1 MGSVNGD
8 YSRLCLVFRFLT
20 TIALNAGKKPG
31 PLLRGHLRA
40 CKKCRRLYEASGA
53 LNVRLRRETPTIHS
67 AYQSYLTE
75 KTVSKLPPSSPRVAT
90 GSSTTIK
97 YLLPASAAAIVL
109 LVLGG
114 WYFLARGKPLKPL
127 PTQSISGIS
136 LYDMLSVETLMP
148 GETVE
153 ENVLAEWPNWME
165 KPVTLEVEYLTRDA
179 KTATNFLLAFLDAK
193 TTP

>member
-1 MGSVNGD
+1 M
-8 YSRLCLVFRFLT
+8 LCSVFRFVIT
-20 TIALNAGKKPG
+20 SSLNAGQKPG
-31 PLLRGHLRA
+31 PLLRGHLRTCQK
-40 CKKCRRLYEASGA
+40 CKHFYEVAKDV
-53 LNVRLRRETPTIHS
+53 NVRLSKETPTIHS

-109 LVLGG
+109 LMLGG